1 MGQLDFFMFLQ
12 VEEYLRI
19 LRLFARAQK
28 EAARVPTRSRKPKV
42 CYNSVKTVSAFADCY
57 KRTHFFIHPFNSL
70 YIPYNT
76 NIRKPPFKYNST
88 LRGLHGIDG
97 KRLERKK
104 QQYVLALKQPT
115 RTVLGLL
122 FKKKYHFTLLVIICH
137 AFVQERSLWIGGR
150 SALSKLYVHF
160 GDLYRFYL
168 LFREKQIS

>member
-57 KRTHFFIHPFNSL
+57 KRTHFLFILLIAFIYPTTQILEKSPL
-70 YIPYNT
+70 NT
-76 NIRKPPFKYNST
+76 TVRYEVYTVF
-88 LRGLHGIDG
+88 DG
-97 KRLERKK
+97 KRLESKK
-104 QQYVLALKQPT
+104 QQYVLAWKQPT

-137 AFVQERSLWIGGR
+137 AFVQERSLWIGER